1 MLLNPA
7 IVPLFIF
14 GLAVG
19 ILLMLEVGRRVG
31 VRRRAHDPDGATAGL
46 GALDGAIFGLMGLL
60 IAFTFSGAASRLD
73 TRRQLIVQ
81 EANNIGTAYLRLD
94 LLPASAQPQLR
105 EDFRRYVDSRLAV
118 YRALPDVEAAKG
130 RLAESNTIQGEIW
143 NQAVAAT
150 KAAEVNGNA
159 VTSLVLSSLND
170 MIDITTTRTVALQTH
185 PPLVIFWMLILMVL
199 AGALLAGYGTAD
211 SKERSWLHT
220 VGFAVLMTVAIY
232 IIIDL
237 EYPRFGLIRVDAVDQ
252 LLINLRK
259 DMK

>member
-1 MLLNPA
+1 
-7 IVPLFIF
+7 
-14 GLAVG
+14 
-19 ILLMLEVGRRVG
+19 MLEVGRRVG
-31 VRRRAHDPDGATAGL
+31 VRRRLHDPDGATAGL

-105 EDFRRYVDSRLAV
+105 DDFRRYVDSRLAV

-130 RLAESNTIQGEIW
+130 RLAESNAIQGEIW
-143 NQAVAAT
+143 NLAVAAT
-150 KAAEVNGNA
+150 KVNGNA
-159 VTSLVLSSLND
+159 ITSLVLSSLND

-185 PPLVIFWMLILMVL
+185 PPLAIFWMLILMVL

-211 SKERSWLHT
+211 SKQRSWLHT
-220 VGFAVLMTVAIY
+220 IGFAVLMTVAIY
-232 IIIDL
+232 MIIDL